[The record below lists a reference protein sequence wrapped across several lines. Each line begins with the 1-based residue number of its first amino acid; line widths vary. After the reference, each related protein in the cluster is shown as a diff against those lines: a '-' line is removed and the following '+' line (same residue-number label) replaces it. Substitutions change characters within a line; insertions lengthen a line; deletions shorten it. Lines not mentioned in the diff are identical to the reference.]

1 MLLEKNKSKF
11 FWAIIVIVHSCFFY
25 LSITSANVLTKDSD
39 EYLWQAKNL
48 KDSGSFYAGDLAAPI
63 NLALYNQRPPGYGA
77 FLFLTGS
84 NIYSTSYF
92 LTLLFQFL
100 ISLLNIFIIYKFLN
114 LLSNN
119 KASPL
124 WMLIPLVVFP
134 TQFIY
139 AGMIMSELIFQ
150 TFVLLSLYFISI
162 LLKRGEMQYLW
173 WSQWAMTISLLI
185 KPITWIFPFIA
196 LGCFIVYWIN
206 SKVKL
211 IAVITFLIPITVL
224 VLMFNYSYNKTGVY
238 EYSSI
243 QRKLMINYN
252 VDQILSDL
260 QGHEKAHQV
269 ISHFQ
274 DSISTH
280 SYKDRAIVTDAYC
293 KSVFKDNVL
302 TILKLEFKGA
312 LDFFVGHSRWDVNM
326 FFNGKEPSPSG
337 LFPVLNNNNEKVIEP
352 LSYLEIFYYSFS
364 MIINAIVFLA
374 FVYFL
379 FMWRIPRRIR
389 GCIGV
394 FVLYIVL
401 ATGPSASSRFRMP
414 VFPILMIVF
423 AIVADDLKHKRSK
436 DIPLPV

>member
-1 MLLEKNKSKF
+1 MLLHKNKSKL
-11 FWAIIVIVHSCFFY
+11 FWAIIIVVHCGFFY
-25 LSITSANVLTKDSD
+25 LSLTTANIFTKDSS
-39 EYLWQAKNL
+39 EYLWQSKNIQTN
-48 KDSGSFYAGDLAAPI
+48 SSFYAGDLTAPI
-63 NLALYNQRPPGYGA
+63 SPALYNQRPPGYGT

-84 NIYSTSYF
+84 NINSTSYSW
-92 LTLLFQFL
+92 TLLAQFL
-100 ISLLNIFIIYKFLN
+100 LSLLNVFVIYKFLN

-124 WMLIPLVVFP
+124 WMLIPLLFFP

-139 AGMIMSELIFQ
+139 AGMIMSEMIFQ
-150 TFVLLSLYFISI
+150 TFVILSLYFISL

-211 IAVITFLIPITVL
+211 LAVITFLIPITAL
-224 VLMFNYSYNKTGVY
+224 VLMFNYSNNKTGIY

-252 VDQILSDL
+252 VEAILEDKR
-260 QGHEKAHQV
+260 GHDKAREV
-269 ISHFQ
+269 VSHFQ
-274 DSISTH
+274 DSIS
-280 SYKDRAIVTDAYC
+280 SYGYKEKALLTDAYC
-293 KSVFKDNVL
+293 KSVLKNNVL
-302 TILKLEFKGA
+302 TFLKVEFKGA
-312 LDFFVGHSRWDVNM
+312 FNFFVGHSRWDVNM
-326 FFNGKEPSPSG
+326 FFNGKEP
-337 LFPVLNNNNEKVIEP
+337 LPVRTFVALGNDNEKVTVP
-352 LSYLEIFYYSFS
+352 LSPFETFYYSFS
-364 MIINAIVFLA
+364 MIVNGVVFLA
-374 FVYFL
+374 FIYFL

-401 ATGPSASSRFRMP
+401 ATGPSASARFRVP

-423 AIVADDLKHKRSK
+423 ALAADDLLHKRSK

>member
-1 MLLEKNKSKF
+1 MLLEKNKSKL
-11 FWAIIVIVHSCFFY
+11 FWTIIIIVHSCFFY
-25 LSITSANVLTKDSD
+25 FSLTSANILTKDSS
-39 EYLWQAKNL
+39 EYLWQAKNI
-48 KDSGSFYAGDLAAPI
+48 KDASSFYAGDLAAPI
-63 NLALYNQRPPGYGA
+63 NPALYNQRPPGYGT

-84 NIYSTSYF
+84 NINSESYF
-92 LTLLFQFL
+92 WTLLIQFL

-124 WMLIPLVVFP
+124 WMLIPLIVFP
-134 TQFIY
+134 TQIIY
-139 AGMIMSELIFQ
+139 AGMIMSEVIFQ
-150 TFVLLSLYFISI
+150 TFVILSLYFISL

-185 KPITWIFPFIA
+185 KPITWLFPFIA
-196 LGCFIVYWIN
+196 LGCFIIYWIN

-211 IAVITFLIPITVL
+211 IAVVTFLIPITAM
-224 VLMFNYSYNKTGVY
+224 VLMFNYSNKKTGVY

-252 VDQILSDL
+252 VDAIFTDIH
-260 QGHEKAHQV
+260 GREKAQEV

-274 DSISTH
+274 DSISKH
-280 SYKDRAIVTDAYC
+280 SYKDKATLTDAYC
-293 KSVFKDNVL
+293 KSILKNNVL
-302 TILKLEFKGA
+302 TLLKLEAKGA
-312 LDFFVGHSRWDVNM
+312 FNFFVGHSRWDVSM
-326 FFNGKEPSPSG
+326 FFSGTEPKPSG
-337 LFPVLNNNNEKVIEP
+337 AFSVLNNDNEKVIEP
-352 LSYLEIFYYSFS
+352 LSNLELVYYSFS
-364 MIINAIVFLA
+364 MIINAVVFLA
-374 FVYFL
+374 FIYFL

-389 GCIGV
+389 GCVGV

-423 AIVADDLKHKRSK
+423 ALVADDLKHKRSK
-436 DIPLPV
+436 AIPLPV